1 MKYLFL
7 VLIGAFCTVGAA
19 QDNSVLRH
27 WGGGVIVPQSK
38 YPAVIQIEMNKSD
51 GKKGYCSASIVGPR
65 TILTASHCG
74 FEKNAQGEDYVP
86 KDKTGTF
93 EVAGKKYKFNFVSN
107 IQFSKELTEHKKL
120 DIALGITEEVIVDVN
135 PLSINFTDDHSK
147 KMFALGY
154 GCTGYYLSET
164 IVKNRQ
170 AGPYREDI
178 SEIFLISADDSIT
191 TFACNGDSGGPTL
204 AYTTD
209 LKLRISSI
217 HMRRTND
224 SFWDMRTNNTKF
236 IEFIL
241 NTADKNNLK
250 VCGFNMDCD

>member
-1 MKYLFL
+1 MKYIFL
-7 VLIGAFCTVGAA
+7 VLIGAICSTGVA
-19 QDNSVLRH
+19 QDNSALRH

-38 YPAVIQIEMNKSD
+38 YPAVIQIEMNKQNGAKS
-51 GKKGYCSASIVGPR
+51 YCSATIVGPK

-74 FEKNAQGEDYVP
+74 FEKNAQNEDYIP
-86 KDKTGTF
+86 ENKTGTF
-93 EVAGKKYKFNFVSN
+93 EVAGKKYKFNLVPN
-107 IQFSKELTEHKKL
+107 IRSTSEIIENKRL
-120 DIALGITEEVIVDVN
+120 DIAIGITDQVIEGVN
-135 PLSINFTDDHSK
+135 PIAINFTSDHST

-170 AGPYREDI
+170 AGPLREDRA
-178 SEIFLISADDSIT
+178 EIFLISADDSIT

-224 SFWDMRTNNTKF
+224 SFWDVRADNAQF

-241 NTADKNNLK
+241 NATDKNNLK
-250 VCGFNMDCD
+250 VCGFNLECD